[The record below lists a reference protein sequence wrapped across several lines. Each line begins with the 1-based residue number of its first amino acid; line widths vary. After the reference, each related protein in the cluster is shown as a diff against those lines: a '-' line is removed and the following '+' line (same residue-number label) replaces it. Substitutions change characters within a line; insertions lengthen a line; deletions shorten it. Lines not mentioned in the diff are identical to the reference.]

1 MLFQMT
7 KVSCEEHDI
16 INVYRSGGAS
26 SDLFVSEF
34 RKLFNVSK
42 ETFVVGDLNI
52 CYLSQGNH
60 KLLTFFREE
69 GFHQLVARPTHLEGR
84 MIDQVFHYHPA
95 SSSKKGLKVMQQ
107 SPYFSDHDLLFVI
120 EVVDLDTNLIITYMY
135 FKESYLAEQQ
145 NETRGRSH
153 GS

>member
-1 MLFQMT
+1 M
-7 KVSCEEHDI
+7 SHE
-16 INVYRSGGAS
+16 
-26 SDLFVSEF
+26 
-34 RKLFNVSK
+34 
-42 ETFVVGDLNI
+42 
-52 CYLSQGNH
+52 
-60 KLLTFFREE
+60 
-69 GFHQLVARPTHLEGR
+69 LVLGR
-84 MIDQVFHYHPA
+84 IIDQVFHYHPG

-145 NETRGRSH
+145 IETRGRSH